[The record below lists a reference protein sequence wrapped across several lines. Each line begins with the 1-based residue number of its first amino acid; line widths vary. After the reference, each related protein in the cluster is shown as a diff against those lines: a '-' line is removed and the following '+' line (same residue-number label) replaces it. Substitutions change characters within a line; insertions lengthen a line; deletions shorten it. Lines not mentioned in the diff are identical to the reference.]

1 LVYLTV
7 FAPGGMPYFNKK
19 FNLNSY
25 TSILYNK
32 IFFLLLKITAKF
44 MPKNTGF

>member
-25 TSILYNK
+25 TRIKYEHIEISELEK
-32 IFFLLLKITAKF
+32 
-44 MPKNTGF
+44 

>member
-25 TSILYNK
+25 TMYHRDLVSD
-32 IFFLLLKITAKF
+32 
-44 MPKNTGF
+44 

>member
-25 TSILYNK
+25 TRNK
-32 IFFLLLKITAKF
+32 VTLK
-44 MPKNTGF
+44 